1 MKTKVM
7 KLLGVML
14 TVSTLFTGCGTNG
27 DRWGGADGGT
37 GKVYTLK
44 EALERKGP
52 QIWYY
57 VSVERDDV
65 GGIIFGKDNCIDC
78 VFVWENGKGH
88 CCTRY
93 DDTYDAMYYLGDV
106 AKLDDSEI
114 IATLK
119 ESCKT
124 SDKPFEINIIT
135 DPTGNDTYGEELYYW
150 NEDEGE
156 NLELDITFHSDWR
169 SITLAYPCEP
179 ITVYDK
185 QYAGYYVGESNG
197 ELKGA
202 FITRVD
208 GNESFS
214 LDTPTTDGVFVDAS
228 QDEIDEA
235 LEELLQ

>member
-52 QIWYY
+52 QIWYC
-57 VSVERDDV
+57 VVERKDDV
-65 GGIIFGKDNCIDC
+65 GGVIFGKDTQIAEIY
-78 VFVWENGKGH
+78 VWENGKGH
-88 CCTRY
+88 RCK
-93 DDTYDAMYYLGDV
+93 DDTIDTLGDV

-119 ESCKT
+119 ETCRT

-135 DPTGNDTYGEELYYW
+135 DSTGNNTDCEELYYW
-150 NEDEGE
+150 VGACGSE
-156 NLELDITFHSDWR
+156 NDKDVSFWSYDQFV
-169 SITLAYPCEP
+169 YPCEP

-185 QYAGYYVGESNG
+185 QYAGYYGGDFASSSTRV
-197 ELKGA
+197 A